1 MRISPTNYIL
11 STDAATE
18 PLTLAEVKTF
28 LRITTTDYDDILT
41 PLIKTAR
48 QLCEKITGR
57 DMINK
62 TWVTYL
68 DNFSCGFYPNNFY
81 PFSYNSDYSIGLL
94 KSKLQSITSLE
105 YYIDDVLTT
114 FDATKY
120 YITDEA
126 DYAAIYLKKNQ
137 SFPSIDDRRQAVKIT
152 FVSGYGVDAASVPEA
167 LKEGMKFHI
176 SALFDNAG
184 DCSGCDS
191 SLYMKFYLPYKV
203 SKLLFRVI

>member
-1 MRISPTNYIL
+1 MKISPTNYIL
-11 STDAATE
+11 LTDAATE

-28 LRITTTDYDDILT
+28 LRITTTDYDDIIN
-41 PLIKTAR
+41 PLIKTVR

-62 TWVTYL
+62 TWSTYL
-68 DNFSCGFYPNNFY
+68 DNFSCGFYPDNFY
-81 PFSYNSDYSIGLL
+81 PFVCNSDYSIGLL

-126 DYAAIYLKKNQ
+126 DYAAIYLNKNQ

-152 FVSGYGVDAASVPEA
+152 FVSGYGVNATFVPEA

-176 SALFDNAG
+176 SALFDNSG

-191 SLYMKFYLPYKV
+191 NLYMKFYSPYII